1 MSSVN
6 TGWIELP
13 TPEGPMRA
21 YSALPAAQG
30 RGPGLIVFQEAF
42 GVNRHIRDVAE
53 RFAGEGFA
61 VLAPELYHRTAPPG
75 FEAAYGD
82 MAAVGPHRQ
91 GISAEGLIADA
102 RACWDW
108 LRANPRVDPE
118 ALACVGYCLGG
129 RTVFV
134 ANTALPFR
142 AAVSYYGGGIAPD
155 LIKRAPDLHGS
166 MLFFWGGLDPH
177 ISPEQRQA
185 VAEGMRAA
193 RKPFVNVEISDASHG
208 FFCDEREAFNPAAAR
223 EAWALTLAF
232 FREKGA
238 WKK

>member
-134 ANTALPFR
+134 ANTALPFM
-142 AAVSYYGGGIAPD
+142 AAVSYYGGGI
-155 LIKRAPDLHGS
+155 
-166 MLFFWGGLDPH
+166 
-177 ISPEQRQA
+177 
-185 VAEGMRAA
+185 
-193 RKPFVNVEISDASHG
+193 
-208 FFCDEREAFNPAAAR
+208 
-223 EAWALTLAF
+223 
-232 FREKGA
+232 
-238 WKK
+238 